1 MRYDPF
7 LYRYPSGRNVV
18 YASRG
23 MAATSDPLAAGA
35 GVDIL
40 KKGGNA
46 VDAAIAAAAVLTV
59 VEPMSNGLGSDA
71 LALVWHEG
79 KLRGINACGPA
90 PLSYGID
97 AFAKRGMG
105 KIPTYGWG
113 ASTVPGAPGMW
124 AELSSRMGR
133 LSLADTLAPAIE
145 YARGGFAVPVNISRL
160 WKRTIKTF
168 AGLGGETHA
177 GWFETFCPG
186 GRAPEPGEIFR
197 LPAMS
202 LTLEAIA
209 ETSARS
215 FYTGE
220 TARKIVDFSRATG
233 GFFSEDDFASF
244 RPEWVEPISIN
255 YKGFDVWEIPPNSQ
269 GIVALMALGLMRD
282 FDFSGHDDPAVI
294 HKQIEAV
301 KISFAD
307 AKRYVADP
315 RFAKVPV
322 DETLS
327 GEYLAR
333 RRSEIGNDA
342 ALRNHGDPY
351 SGGTVYLCTAD
362 GEGNMVSYIQSNFR
376 GTGAGVVPPG
386 TGVSLN
392 NRALCFELD
401 PGHPNALEG
410 GKRPY
415 NTIIPGFIT
424 KGGEPIGPFGVMG
437 AYMQPQ
443 GHLQVVMNCVD
454 FGMNP
459 QEALDAPRW
468 QWTGGMDV
476 SFEPGFNG
484 GVIQKLE
491 RMGHSVSIAADPYEF
506 GRGEIIWKTG
516 SGTFAGAA
524 EPRADGCVSAW

>member
-1 MRYDPF
+1 MT
-7 LYRYPSGRNVV
+7 
-18 YASRG
+18 
-23 MAATSDPLAAGA
+23 ATTDPLAAGA
-35 GVDIL
+35 GLDIL

-71 LALVWHEG
+71 FAIIWHKG
-79 KLRGINACGPA
+79 RLHGINACGPA
-90 PLSYGID
+90 PMSYGTD
-97 AFAKRGMG
+97 AFRKRGMD
-105 KIPTYGWG
+105 KIPAYGWG
-113 ASTVPGAPGMW
+113 ASTVPGVPGIW

-133 LSLADTLAPAIE
+133 LSLSDTLAPAIE

-160 WKRTIKTF
+160 WKRTLKAF
-168 AGLGGETHA
+168 AGLRGEIHA
-177 GWFETFCPG
+177 GWFETFCPD

-202 LTLEAIA
+202 RTLEAIA
-209 ETSARS
+209 ETGADS
-215 FYTGE
+215 FYRGG
-220 TARKIVDFSRATG
+220 TAQKIVDFSRATG
-233 GFFSEDDFASF
+233 GFFSEEDFASF
-244 RPEWVEPISIN
+244 RPEWVDPISIH
-255 YKGFDVWEIPPNSQ
+255 YKGFDVWEMPPNGQ
-269 GIVALMALGLMRD
+269 GIVALMALGIMRGYD
-282 FDFSGHDDPAVI
+282 VSGHDDPAVV
-294 HKQIEAV
+294 HRQIEAV
-301 KISFAD
+301 KMSFAD

-315 RFAKVPV
+315 RFADVPV
-322 DETLS
+322 GGMLS
-327 GEYLAR
+327 EGYLAR
-333 RRSEIGNDA
+333 RREGMRDDA
-342 ALRNHGDPY
+342 ALHGHGDPY
-351 SGGTVYLCTAD
+351 SGGTVYLCAAD
-362 GEGNMVSYIQSNFR
+362 EEGGMISYIQSNFR
-376 GTGAGVVPPG
+376 GTGAGVVPPD

-392 NRALCFELD
+392 NRAICFELD
-401 PGHPNALEG
+401 PAHPNALEG

-443 GHLQVVMNCVD
+443 GHLQVVMNCAD

-476 SFEPGFNG
+476 SFEQGFNDS
-484 GVIQKLE
+484 VIQKLE
-491 RMGHSVSIAADPYEF
+491 RMGHSVSIAADPLEF

-524 EPRADGCVSAW
+524 EPRADGCAAAW